1 MDPDVILAR
10 YGEIGIKSPPVR
22 KRFEQALQQNIEQAF
37 ETEQLD
43 VIVQRLRGRFFL
55 HSSNPERAIGIL
67 RRIFGIVSV
76 SPVRVRSSRL
86 NELLPEIGKYFE
98 VLAAARPNAK
108 TFAIRARRAGNHP
121 YTSQDLGRQGGGA
134 VFDTPAGKNFKVDLG
149 KPDIE
154 VFVEVRDD
162 KAYLYSET
170 MRAPGGL
177 PVGSQGRVL
186 VMLKDLHSLVA
197 AWLMLKRGCTII
209 PVHFEGPTGSRERAE
224 AFEKILRSWYWRGQL
239 IHVSHHETNEF
250 PKDATCVLC
259 MRQMIRKA
267 GVLARYKK
275 CKAIVTGEAFSSTT
289 VENLTMFGNLTSVPV
304 LRPILGTT
312 PDMVSDFLQ
321 QMGLEASKTIPFFEP
336 CPLRTRGRVTD
347 ERLHELE
354 QQLAVEVRAHNAV
367 QERERP
373 KGATA

>member
-1 MDPDVILAR
+1 VDPDIILAR

-43 VIVQRLRGRFFL
+43 VVCQRLRGRFLL
-55 HSSNPERAIGIL
+55 HSSDTPRAIGIL

-76 SPVRVRSSRL
+76 SPARVRSSRL
-86 NELLPEIGKYFE
+86 PELLPEIGRFFE
-98 VLAAARPNAK
+98 TLAAAKPTAK
-108 TFAIRARRAGNHP
+108 SFAIRARRAGSHS
-121 YTSQDLGRQGGGA
+121 YTSQELGRQGGGA
-134 VFDTPAGKNFKVDLG
+134 VLDTTAGKDFRVDLTH
-149 KPDIE
+149 PDIE

-170 MRAPGGL
+170 MRGPGGL

-197 AWLMLKRGCTII
+197 AWLMMKRGCTIV
-209 PVHFEGPTGSRERAE
+209 PVHFEGPTGSRQRADSFE
-224 AFEKILRSWYWRGQL
+224 AVLRSWYFRGQL
-239 IHVSHHETNEF
+239 IHVSHHEMNEF
-250 PKDATCVLC
+250 PREGACVLC
-259 MRQMIRKA
+259 MRQMVRKA
-267 GVLARYKK
+267 GLLARYKK

-289 VENLTMFGNLTSVPV
+289 VDNLTLFGNLTNVPV

-321 QMGLEASKTIPFFEP
+321 SMGLEASKTVPFFEA
-336 CPLRTRGRVTD
+336 CPLRTRGRLPD
-347 ERLHELE
+347 ERIQALE
-354 QQLAVEVRAHNAV
+354 QELAVEARAHSAI

-373 KGATA
+373 KGAAA

>member
-22 KRFEQALQQNIEQAF
+22 RRFEQTLQENIEHAF
-37 ETEQLD
+37 ETEKLD
-43 VIVQRLRGRFFL
+43 VVVQRLRGRFLL
-55 HSSNPERAIGIL
+55 HSSDPSRAISIL

-76 SPVRVRSSRL
+76 SPARVRSSKL
-86 NELLPEIGKYFE
+86 PELLPEIGAFFE
-98 VLAAARPNAK
+98 TLIAAKPDAK
-108 TFAIRARRAGNHP
+108 SFAIRPRRTGSHP

-134 VFDTPAGKNFKVDLG
+134 VFDTPAGQSLRVDLE

-170 MRAPGGL
+170 LRGPGGL
-177 PVGSQGRVL
+177 PMGSQGRVL
-186 VMLKDLHSLVA
+186 VLLKDLHSLVA
-197 AWLMLKRGCTII
+197 AWLMMKRGCTIV
-209 PVHFEGPTGSRERAE
+209 PVHFEGITGSRERADS
-224 AFEKILRSWYWRGQL
+224 FERFLRAWYFRGRC
-239 IHVSHHETNEF
+239 IHVAHHEANEF
-250 PKDATCVLC
+250 PREGACILC

-267 GVLARYKK
+267 GLLARYKK

-312 PDMVSDFLQ
+312 PDMVGDFLRA
-321 QMGLEASKTIPFFEP
+321 MGIEASRTLPFFEA
-336 CPLRTRGRVTD
+336 CPLRTRGRIPED
-347 ERLHELE
+347 RLRELE
-354 QQLAVEVRAHNAV
+354 QQLGVEARAHHAI

-373 KGATA
+373 KGVGA